1 MTDMQAEYDAAVA
14 ERDELQAE
22 LGEAIMAGQDTAAIK
37 AKLVV
42 AEQTVTG
49 CALAIEAIA
58 SANDRA
64 KRRAE
69 DAAAGKRRAEIEE
82 QWKQAE
88 LDYADIVAT
97 ANAVQRNFEKQAD
110 LLKRLHHQTQAF
122 ANNHRGLGCNGNVM
136 AVLRNG
142 NWLKQILLNMR
153 ETIPGMRQRMAK
165 LVFDQSD
172 DPARSLTFHIP
183 AFDAIFPPLA
193 KREAA

>member
-22 LGEAIMAGQDTAAIK
+22 LGEAIVAGQDTAALK
-37 AKLVV
+37 AKLLV

-58 SANDRA
+58 AANQRA
-64 KRRAE
+64 ERRAAD
-69 DAAAGKRRAEIEE
+69 DAAAKRQTEIEAH
-82 QWKQAE
+82 WKQAE

-97 ANAVQRNFEKQAD
+97 ANAVQRNFDKQAE

-122 ANNHRGLGCNGNVM
+122 ANNHRSLGCNGNTM

-142 NWLKQILLNMR
+142 NWLGQMLLLLRENVPNMR
-153 ETIPGMRQRMAK
+153 ERMRGLYLGGFAPTDSITQ
-165 LVFDQSD
+165 
-172 DPARSLTFHIP
+172 HIP

>member
-1 MTDMQAEYDAAVA
+1 MTDIQAEYDAAVI

-22 LGEAIMAGQDTAAIK
+22 LGDAIMAGKDTAALK

-58 SANDRA
+58 SASQRA
-64 KRRAE
+64 ERRAAD
-69 DAAAGKRRAEIEE
+69 DAAAKRRAEIEAR
-82 QWKQAE
+82 WKQAE
-88 LDYADIVAT
+88 LDYADIIAT
-97 ANAVQRNFEKQAD
+97 ANALQRNFDKQAD

-122 ANNHRGLGCNGNVM
+122 ANNHRSLGCNGSAM
-136 AVLRNG
+136 AVIRNG
-142 NWLKQILLNMR
+142 NWLGQMLLLLRENIPNMR
-153 ETIPGMRQRMAK
+153 ERMRGLPLGGFA
-165 LVFDQSD
+165 
-172 DPARSLTFHIP
+172 PTGSLTQHIP